1 VRLAMVQETK
11 TMNSFTFDL
20 WKYSKWLMS
29 NACASI
35 CGSMVSCLFGQDGHS
50 GFKKSFGNNVNRLPS
65 RFNVENRRNALMGL
79 ILIFK
84 IPGSREMIV

>member
-1 VRLAMVQETK
+1 
-11 TMNSFTFDL
+11 
-20 WKYSKWLMS
+20 
-29 NACASI
+29 
-35 CGSMVSCLFGQDGHS
+35 VSCLFGQDGYS
-50 GFKKSFGNNVNRLPS
+50 GFKKSRGNHVNRLPS